1 MTTRTLRALGA
12 LAFAGLLAACSN
24 DAALDPN
31 LTNPTFRQIDR
42 VGRPGINVLFAP
54 WARHDANS
62 RSAPNQDSAL
72 IGADIG
78 TFMTGTA
85 GRNAAISAYVKA
97 LLVPDVLVADLSS
110 NATTATYLGSET
122 GGKMTPGGIAG
133 AVGAG
138 STFGGRGL
146 GDDVMTAD
154 LGLAFG
160 NTVVLLTAGTATPI
174 VTDGKAQTATPNLSS
189 ANVPAPTLHA
199 TATFPYLGPA
209 L

>member
-1 MTTRTLRALGA
+1 MTTSTLRALGA

-24 DAALDPN
+24 DTALDPN

-54 WARHDANS
+54 WAKHDANS
-62 RSAPNQDSAL
+62 RSAPSQDSAL
-72 IGADIG
+72 IGTDIG

-85 GRNAAISAYVKA
+85 GRSTAISAYVQA

-110 NATTATYLGSET
+110 TATAATYLGSET
-122 GGKMTPGGIAG
+122 GGKMTPGGTAG
-133 AVGAG
+133 SG

-146 GDDVMTAD
+146 ADDVMSAD

-160 NTVVLLTAGTATPI
+160 NTAVLLTAGTSSAI
-174 VTDGKAQTATPNLSS
+174 VDDIKEQTANPNLSS
-189 ANVPAPTLHA
+189 AKVNAVRHA

>member
-24 DAALDPN
+24 DTALDPN

-54 WARHDANS
+54 WAKHDANS
-62 RSAPNQDSAL
+62 RSAPSQDSTL

-85 GRNAAISAYVKA
+85 GRNAAISAYVQA

-110 NATTATYLGSET
+110 SATTATYLGSES
-122 GGKMTPGGIAG
+122 GGKMTTAG
-133 AVGAG
+133 AVGSG

-146 GDDVMTAD
+146 ADDVMTAD

-160 NTVVLLTAGTATPI
+160 NTVVSLTVGTASPI
-174 VTDGKAQTATPNLSS
+174 ATDGKAQTAAPNLTS
-189 ANVPAPTLHA
+189 ANVTATRHA
-199 TATFPYLGPA
+199 TATFPYLGAA

>member
-1 MTTRTLRALGA
+1 MTAHTLRALGA

-24 DAALDPN
+24 DTALDPN

-54 WARHDANS
+54 WAKHDANS
-62 RSAPNQDSAL
+62 RSAPSQDSTL

-85 GRNAAISAYVKA
+85 GRSAAISTYVKA

-110 NATTATYLGSET
+110 SATTATYLGNET
-122 GGKMTPGGIAG
+122 GGKLTPAGTAG
-133 AVGAG
+133 AAGSG

-146 GDDVMTAD
+146 ADDVMTAD

-160 NTVVLLTAGTATPI
+160 NTVVSLTAGTATPI
-174 VTDGKAQTATPNLSS
+174 ADDGKAQTATPNLSS
-189 ANVPAPTLHA
+189 ANVTAVRHA
-199 TATFPYLGPA
+199 TSTFPYLGPA